1 MAGCRVSVSRGA
13 VLRVSGDVLNL
24 VLDFLRWWIP
34 WQPSVIVVVG
44 FALTTWLYWRGAR
57 RAPMTAPWRRQL
69 LFWTGLLL
77 LYVGL
82 HTRLDYYAEF
92 EFFVHRIQQLGLQH
106 LGPFLIVM
114 AYPGAT
120 LRKGLPLSWRKRAVG
135 PLMRSAPV
143 RWLLHPFTVTALF
156 VGLMLFW
163 LWPPVH
169 FYSMLDWRLYRLM
182 NWSMVVTGLLY
193 WWLILDTRPKP
204 PARLSPGM
212 RVLVEMLVM
221 VPQIVV
227 GAYITLVGRDLYPI
241 YSLCGRAFASITPA
255 TDQYLGGLILW
266 IPTSMMS
273 ALGALIAFAHW
284 IRLDSKG
291 RLPRNRRQCELIRAR
306 QAAAAR
312 SREAEALADGM
323 EKSI

>member
-1 MAGCRVSVSRGA
+1 MGK
-13 VLRVSGDVLNL
+13 VLDV
-24 VLDFLRWWIP
+24 VVDFLRWWIP
-34 WQPSVIVVVG
+34 WQPSVLVVVG
-44 FALTTWLYWRGAR
+44 FSLATWLYWRGAR
-57 RAPMTAPWRRQL
+57 RSPMTAPRRRRW
-69 LFWTGLLL
+69 LFWSGLLL
-77 LYVGL
+77 LYVGM

-120 LRKGLPLSWRKRAVG
+120 LRKGMPLSWRKRVVG
-135 PLMRSAPV
+135 PLLRSAPV
-143 RWLLHPFTVTALF
+143 RWLLHPFTVTILF

-163 LWPPVH
+163 LWPAVH

-193 WWLILDTRPKP
+193 WWLILDTRPRP

-255 TDQYLGGLILW
+255 ADQYLGGLVLW

-284 IRLDSKG
+284 MSLDARG
-291 RLPRNRRQCELIRAR
+291 RLPSGKARREAWRAR
-306 QAAAAR
+306 VVAR
-312 SREAEALADGM
+312 TQGPDALAGRT
-323 EKSI
+323 EKST